1 MEKFIRNSFL
11 NLIKYINGLSK
22 PATNFID
29 KWIPVIHPDGSKII
43 LFEIYFL
50 LIQIMQL
57 YYIPM
62 FVSFDEI
69 SIYPK
74 TNSLFSFFF
83 HTLPFISFI
92 VELILN
98 FFTGYYDG

>member
-69 SIYPK
+69 KHIFRVIILPNFIK
-74 TNSLFSFFF
+74 IKKNSL
-83 HTLPFISFI
+83 
-92 VELILN
+92 
-98 FFTGYYDG
+98 